1 MNYFINGCKIS
12 DEKKDVLLPESTA
25 KKKKENKL
33 CKLLAE
39 LVETERKYVEN
50 LEEVKMIPSFPGK

>member
-1 MNYFINGCKIS
+1 MMQCMNYLINGCKLS

-25 KKKKENKL
+25 KKKRENKW

-39 LVETERKYVEN
+39 LVETERIYVED
-50 LEEVKMIPSFPGK
+50 LEEVKSVL